1 MFNHINDDGND
12 KEACPPCPSSCCMLT
27 TTKPRRSKFPIMVMG
42 TMFLTIAIVN
52 AFLDDQD
59 TKAKGEKEETK
70 KQWYRRKGKRGGGG
84 RGGDGTIKTR
94 AFL

>member
-1 MFNHINDDGND
+1 M
-12 KEACPPCPSSCCMLT
+12 
-27 TTKPRRSKFPIMVMG
+27 MVVG

-70 KQWYRRKGKRGGGG
+70 KQWYRKKGKRGGG
-84 RGGDGTIKTR
+84 K
-94 AFL
+94 FFYQPFFVSCFSSSLLFF